1 MDHEKSCGALIF
13 HEEDGEDLLL
23 LIKHRNG
30 GHWSFPKGH
39 VEGNET
45 EVETALREIWEETGL
60 QVDLVTDFRESV
72 FYSPKTDV
80 TKEVIYFLA
89 HSDTKELRLQE
100 EEVGQGIW
108 VDVPR
113 ALTLVTYENDRQLIQ
128 KASAWRKGHPGEV

>member
-1 MDHEKSCGALIF
+1 MKHEKSCGALIF
-13 HEEDGEDLLL
+13 HEDGEQSLLL

-39 VEGNET
+39 VEAGET
-45 EVETALREIWEETGL
+45 EVETALREISEETGL
-60 QVDLVTDFRESV
+60 QVNLTTDFRESV
-72 FYSPKTDV
+72 FYSPTSGV

-89 HSDTKELRLQE
+89 RSDTTTLVLQE

-113 ALTLVTYENDRQLIQ
+113 ALTLVTYDNDRQLIQ
-128 KASAWRKGHPGEV
+128 KASAWHEAHPSA

>member
-1 MDHEKSCGALIF
+1 MKHEKSCGALIF
-13 HEEDGEDLLL
+13 HEDGEQSLLL

-39 VEGNET
+39 VEAGET
-45 EVETALREIWEETGL
+45 EVETALREISEETGL
-60 QVDLVTDFRESV
+60 QVDLISDFRESV
-72 FYSPKTDV
+72 SYSPKGGI

-89 HSDTKELRLQE
+89 YSDHTTLHLQE

-113 ALTLVTYENDRQLIQ
+113 ALTLVTYDNDRQLIQ
-128 KASAWRKGHPGEV
+128 RATAFKEAHPRNK